1 MLTSPQSITI
11 NAVAKDLHRTIDER
25 TSSTYQDAGSELML
39 KVSHQQAKTRI
50 RRMARIDQTKIAAD
64 PLTAISQYAT
74 AGVYLVIDEPEF
86 GFTSNEIQYLVEGLK
101 TWLSSTNI
109 QAMLANRH

>member
-11 NAVAKDLHRTIDER
+11 NAVANDLHRTIDEK
-25 TSSTYQDAGSELML
+25 TSSTYQDASSTLQL
-39 KVSHQQAKTRI
+39 KVSHQQSKTRI

-64 PLTAISQYAT
+64 PLTAISQYKT
-74 AGVYLVIDEPEF
+74 AGVYMVIDEPEF
-86 GFTSNEIQYLVEGLK
+86 GFTASEIQYLVDGLK
-101 TWLSSTNI
+101 TWLTPANV